1 VTELALP
8 IVSYCSTLA
17 DILNQ
22 QYALEIPYRL
32 LPQKLHASHKFCLD
46 MTNEIEKF
54 IIDEAYIDLKTQS
67 INISEKPAII
77 ENEHILD
84 YLLRV
89 GEKELHDKYLTKHI
103 IHGTLIDSLYFI
115 KEALSA
121 SSKQRLTVAFSLIRK
136 PFVYN
141 LVVILR
147 TFFTSDFLEDF
158 NNKDNFD
165 ATRLD
170 KEDLKELIELSTS
183 TLLTKS
189 ITKDDIYNFIF
200 NQDIPDSLIN
210 ISNKA
215 LHPSTTRNRN
225 NLTGIQN
232 INFIFSLPSDIEAQ
246 WVYFYSRLKV
256 LLIYHVELCD
266 FIIAHLLNLDDTFYP
281 KRLKDR
287 MEIYKNIS

>member
-1 VTELALP
+1 
-8 IVSYCSTLA
+8 
-17 DILNQ
+17 
-22 QYALEIPYRL
+22 
-32 LPQKLHASHKFCLD
+32 

-54 IIDEAYIDLKTQS
+54 IIDETYIDLKNEV
-67 INISEKPAII
+67 INIENKPII
-77 ENEHILD
+77 NKNEHILD
-84 YLLRV
+84 YLLRI
-89 GEKELHDKYLTKHI
+89 GEKELHNKYLTKHV
-103 IHGTLIDSLYFI
+103 IHAILIDNLYFI

-147 TFFTSDFLEDF
+147 AFFTNDFLEDF
-158 NNKDNFD
+158 NTKDNFD
-165 ATRLD
+165 ATKLN
-170 KEDLKELIELSTS
+170 KEDLKELIELSIS
-183 TLLTKS
+183 TLTTKF

-215 LHPSTTRNRN
+215 LHPSTTRNKN

-232 INFIFSLPSDIEAQ
+232 INFIFSTSLDIEDQ
-246 WVYFYSRLKV
+246 WEYFYSRLKV

-266 FIIAHLLNLDDTFYP
+266 FIIFNLLNLEAEFFD
-281 KRLKDR
+281 KRLYDR
-287 MEIYKNIS
+287 IKIYEHIN